1 MSISQATR
9 RKLGATQ
16 MKRRLATQLRVEANR
31 LLTLAERC
39 GEFGYRNQSRMLQA
53 MAVKTAAI
61 SLAINAVAD
70 EERDPRGAR

>member
-1 MSISQATR
+1 MIKEATK
-9 RKLGATQ
+9 RKLGQTQ
-16 MKRRLATQLRVEANR
+16 LKRQLATQLRVEANR

-39 GEFGYRNQSRMLQA
+39 DGFGMSRQSRMLQD
-53 MAVKTAAI
+53 MAVKSAAL

>member
-1 MSISQATR
+1 MAISQAAR

-39 GEFGYRNQSRMLQA
+39 GEFGYARQSRMLQV
-53 MAVKTAAI
+53 MATQSAAI
-61 SLAINAVAD
+61 SLAINTVAD